1 MITWSTIAILAT
13 TFAIFGAAFDRLIL
27 IRQKPALHQK
37 LVSYWVSLEEI
48 EYKNL
53 AKSLSGYILSKLKTT
68 SILGLKSWKTLL
80 LWTFISYILTSI
92 ASLISWPIDRG
103 FGQTTIPFPIFTT
116 YISNWIFDLA
126 TVLITLK
133 VLHIVK
139 KHRPSIGLL
148 ALAGD
153 LLLAFILVVLCR
165 STTMYLNEAAFN
177 YALPGSAQPRA
188 YTESMY
194 KDILHNEITVNSFSE
209 KAVIN
214 VKVKNSFF
222 QHSKDSLSL
231 FCCLKNE
238 YTSIQTVSIKEK
250 EKERSYQFSNKVI
263 SGVLWTLIP
272 ATVFIPTALF
282 ILTLIIFLC
291 LKVILDFL
299 RTIGLHLLEVATEVD
314 PQVDPKGFS
323 PGILVG
329 LLLGCLAALSKA
341 IMELIKV
348 FS

>member
-27 IRQKPALHQK
+27 TRQKPALHQK

-80 LWTFISYILTSI
+80 LWTFVSYILTSS
-92 ASLISWPIDRG
+92 ASLISWIIDEG
-103 FGQTTIPFPIFTT
+103 FDETTIPLPIFTT

-126 TVLITLK
+126 TILITIK
-133 VLHIVK
+133 VLYIVK
-139 KHRPSIGLL
+139 KYRPSIGLI
-148 ALAGD
+148 ALFGD

-165 STTMYLNEAAFN
+165 STTLWLNEVAFN
-177 YALPGSAQPRA
+177 YSLPGSEQSRV
-188 YTESMY
+188 YTESLY
-194 KDILHNEITVNSFSE
+194 KETLNHEISVNSFSE
-209 KAVIN
+209 KAVID
-214 VKVKNSFF
+214 VKLKNSFF
-222 QHSKDSLSL
+222 DHTKDSFYL
-231 FCCLKNE
+231 FCCLQNE
-238 YTSIQTVSIKEK
+238 SKSAELATIKEK
-250 EKERSYQFSNKVI
+250 QKEVSYQFSVTRT
-263 SGVLWTLIP
+263 SGILWTLIP

-282 ILTLIIFLC
+282 TLTLIIFLC
-291 LKVILDFL
+291 LKIILDFL
-299 RTIGLHLLEVATEVD
+299 KTIGLHLLEVATEVD